1 MTRIEQLVHNGND
14 NDFLNSL
21 LTVEDL
27 GEMLANSMVDR
38 IKKDPIE
45 FINQLRKCNVIN
57 EKEYKEMVTNVR
69 KTQME
74 EDFK

>member
-1 MTRIEQLVHNGND
+1 MNIKVTVIKD
-14 NDFLNSL
+14 NKVILDKLSTF
-21 LTVEDL
+21 EDL
-27 GEMLANSMVDR
+27 GEMMTNSMIDR

-45 FINQLRKCNVIN
+45 AINQLRNGNVIN
-57 EKEYKEMVTNVR
+57 DKEYKEMVINIR